1 MREDN
6 LFAVTGAMLKK
17 YKLPIITVFAV
28 LFIDQCIKLYIKSNY
43 PIGEVCRIFG
53 DWSRITFTENPGMAF
68 GLEFGG
74 NYGKLAL
81 SLFRILA
88 VFAGVF
94 YIKKIVTE
102 GEHKGFVICVSLILA
117 GALGNILDS
126 AFYGLIF
133 GESTEYQVAQFMPA
147 EGGYAG
153 FLQGHVVDMFYF
165 PIYEGNFPERFP
177 IWGGEHFEFFNAI
190 FNFADMAISFGVGI
204 ILVFQNTFF
213 KVKETPEK
221 NNPILEDN
229 NNESTPI

>member
-1 MREDN
+1 MQEDN
-6 LFAVTGAMLKK
+6 LFAFVGSMLKK

-28 LFIDQCIKLYIKSNY
+28 LFIDQCIKLYIKANY

-53 DWSRITFTENPGMAF
+53 DWSRITFTENPGMAW

-74 NYGKLAL
+74 DYGKLAL
-81 SLFRILA
+81 SLFRVVA
-88 VFAGVF
+88 VFAGAF
-94 YIKKIVTE
+94 YIKKIVNE
-102 GEHKGFVICVSLILA
+102 GEHKGFIICVSLILA

-126 AFYGLIF
+126 AFYGLMF

-147 EGGYAG
+147 GGGYAG

-165 PIYEGNFPERFP
+165 PIYEGNFPSWLP

-204 ILVFQNTFF
+204 ILVFQTAFF
-213 KVKETPEK
+213 KTKNKSEETQTVAEETTNDTL
-221 NNPILEDN
+221 NN
-229 NNESTPI
+229 

>member
-1 MREDN
+1 
-6 LFAVTGAMLKK
+6 MLKK
-17 YKLPIITVFAV
+17 YKLPIITVLTV

-74 NYGKLAL
+74 NYGKIAL
-81 SLFRILA
+81 SLFRIIA

-94 YIKKIVTE
+94 YIKKIVNE
-102 GEHKGFVICVSLILA
+102 KEHKGFIICVSLILA

-126 AFYGLIF
+126 AFYGLLF

-147 EGGYAG
+147 EGGYTG

-165 PIYEGNFPERFP
+165 PMYEGNFPTWFP

-190 FNFADMAISFGVGI
+190 FNFADMSISFGVGI
-204 ILVFQNTFF
+204 ILVFQNILF
-213 KVKETPEK
+213 KPKATTQENKEV
-221 NNPILEDN
+221 LEETIGEPTD
-229 NNESTPI
+229 S

>member
-1 MREDN
+1 
-6 LFAVTGAMLKK
+6 MLKK
-17 YKLPIITVFAV
+17 YKLPIITVFIV
-28 LFIDQCIKLYIKSNY
+28 LLIDQSIKLYIKSNY

-81 SLFRILA
+81 SLFRIIA
-88 VFAGVF
+88 VFAGIL
-94 YIKKIVTE
+94 YIKKIVNE
-102 GEHKGFVICVSLILA
+102 KEHRVFIICVSLILA

-133 GESTEYQVAQFMPA
+133 GESSEYQVAQFMPL

-165 PIYEGNFPERFP
+165 PMYEGNFPNWLP

-204 ILVFQNTFF
+204 ILVFQNILF
-213 KVKETPEK
+213 KPKAITEDSK
-221 NNPILEDN
+221 AILH
-229 NNESTPI
+229 ESVSEPTDS

>member
-6 LFAVTGAMLKK
+6 LFAFIGTMLKK

-81 SLFRILA
+81 SLFRIIA
-88 VFAGVF
+88 VFAGVL
-94 YIKKIVTE
+94 YIKKIINE

-126 AFYGLIF
+126 AFYGLLF

-165 PIYEGNFPERFP
+165 PIYEGNFPEWLP

-204 ILVFQNTFF
+204 ILVFQTVFF
-213 KVKETPEK
+213 KIKTTPEEKNLIRENNNKETQ
-221 NNPILEDN
+221 N
-229 NNESTPI
+229 T

>member
-1 MREDN
+1 
-6 LFAVTGAMLKK
+6 MLKK
-17 YKLPIITVFAV
+17 YKLPIITVVTV

-74 NYGKLAL
+74 NYGKIAL
-81 SLFRILA
+81 SLFRIIA

-94 YIKKIVTE
+94 YIKKIVNE
-102 GEHKGFVICVSLILA
+102 KEHKGFIICVSLILA

-126 AFYGLIF
+126 AFYGLLF

-147 EGGYAG
+147 EGGYTG

-165 PIYEGNFPERFP
+165 PMYEGNFPTWFP

-204 ILVFQNTFF
+204 ILVFQNILF
-213 KVKETPEK
+213 KPKVTTEHNKA
-221 NNPILEDN
+221 ILEEGVSEPTD
-229 NNESTPI
+229 S

>member
-1 MREDN
+1 MPEDN
-6 LFAVTGAMLKK
+6 LFAVTSSMLKK

-81 SLFRILA
+81 SLFRVIA
-88 VFAGVF
+88 VFAGVL
-94 YIKKIVTE
+94 YIKKIVNE
-102 GEHKGFVICVSLILA
+102 GEHKGFIICVSLILA

-165 PIYEGNFPERFP
+165 PIYEGNFPTWFP

-190 FNFADMAISFGVGI
+190 FNIADMAISFGVGI
-204 ILVFQNTFF
+204 ILVFQNSFF
-213 KVKETPEK
+213 KVKVTSEK
-221 NNPILEDN
+221 NNAVLEEN

>member
-81 SLFRILA
+81 SLFRIIA

-126 AFYGLIF
+126 AFYGLVF
-133 GESTEYQVAQFMPA
+133 GESTEYHVAQFMPP

-165 PIYEGNFPERFP
+165 PIYEGNFPEWFP

-213 KVKETPEK
+213 KVKETTEK
-221 NNPILEDN
+221 NNPVLEDN

>member
-1 MREDN
+1 
-6 LFAVTGAMLKK
+6 MLKK
-17 YKLPIITVFAV
+17 YKLPIITVLTV
-28 LFIDQCIKLYIKSNY
+28 LIIDQCIKLYIKSNY

-81 SLFRILA
+81 SLFRIIA

-94 YIKKIVTE
+94 YIKKIVNE
-102 GEHKGFVICVSLILA
+102 KEHKGFIICVSLILA

-126 AFYGLIF
+126 AFYGLLF
-133 GESTEYQVAQFMPA
+133 GESTEYQVAQFMPLG
-147 EGGYAG
+147 GGYAG

-165 PIYEGNFPERFP
+165 PMYEGNFPTWFP

-190 FNFADMAISFGVGI
+190 FNFADMAISFGIGI
-204 ILVFQNTFF
+204 ILVFQNILF
-213 KVKETPEK
+213 
-221 NNPILEDN
+221 NPKATTERSKSILD
-229 NNESTPI
+229 ESVSEPTDS

>member
-1 MREDN
+1 
-6 LFAVTGAMLKK
+6 MLKK
-17 YKLPIITVFAV
+17 YRLPIITVLAV
-28 LFIDQCIKLYIKSNY
+28 LCIDQCIKLYIKSHY
-43 PIGEVCRIFG
+43 PIGEVCRIIG
-53 DWSRITFTENPGMAF
+53 DWSRITFTENPGMAW

-74 NYGKLAL
+74 DYGKLAL
-81 SLFRILA
+81 SLFRIIA

-94 YIKKIVTE
+94 YIKKIVNDK
-102 GEHKGFVICVSLILA
+102 EHTGFIICVALILA

-133 GESTEYQVAQFMPA
+133 GESTEYQVAEFMPSG
-147 EGGYAG
+147 GGYTG

-165 PIYEGNFPERFP
+165 PMYEGNFPTWMP

-213 KVKETPEK
+213 KAKHKPEIK
-221 NNPILEDN
+221 DQVIDENINKSPSN
-229 NNESTPI
+229 